1 VTSFVVEGHPAHG
14 LHAASPLRVP
24 GDKSISHRALLLAA
38 RAQGVSTISGLSD
51 GEDVQRTLR
60 AVQALGADVTSG
72 ADGSL
77 RVTGGGLH
85 APAGPI
91 DAGNSGTTMRLLA
104 GLCAPWPWRTV
115 ITGDES
121 LRRRPMDRVVTP
133 LRMMGARIE
142 GRDGGR
148 LAPLEIDGGD
158 LHGIDYQLPVA
169 SAQVKAAVLLAGL
182 GAEGETVVRE
192 RVQTRAHTE
201 ELLADCGADISVED
215 DGRTVRVR
223 RSDVHPSTFA
233 VPGDPSQAAFWIVA
247 ASIVP
252 GSELVVE
259 DLYVGPGRDG
269 FLLVLG
275 RMGADVQREGSKLR
289 ARHGPLH
296 ATKVEGDEVPALI
309 DEIPVLAVAAALA
322 DGTTEFRDAAEL
334 RVKESDRVAAMAEGL
349 GRLGADVEML
359 PDGLVVSGP
368 ARLRATTVDAH
379 GDHRVAMALAVA
391 GLAAEGATTIE
402 GWESVAISYPGFEE
416 DLRRCLS

>member
-1 VTSFVVEGHPAHG
+1 VTSFVVEGCPAIG
-14 LHAASPLRVP
+14 LHAATALRVP

-38 RAQGVSTISGLSD
+38 RADGVSTISGLSD
-51 GEDVQRTLR
+51 GDDVKRTLR
-60 AVQALGADVTSG
+60 AVQALGADVTTG
-72 ADGSL
+72 AEGAL
-77 RVTGGGLH
+77 RVAGGGLH

-104 GLCAPWPWRTV
+104 GFCAPWSWRTV
-115 ITGDES
+115 LTGDES
-121 LRRRPMDRVVTP
+121 LQRRPMDRIVTP

-148 LAPLEIDGGD
+148 LAPLEVDGGD
-158 LHGIDYQLPVA
+158 LHGIDYELPVA

-182 GAEGETVVRE
+182 GADGETVVRE
-192 RVQTRAHTE
+192 RVPTRAHTE
-201 ELLADCGADISVED
+201 ELLADCGADITVED
-215 DGRTVRVR
+215 EGRTVKVR
-223 RSDVHPSTFA
+223 RSDVHPARFA

-247 ASIVP
+247 ACLVP

-259 DLYVGPGRDG
+259 DVYVGPGRDG
-269 FLLVLG
+269 FLHVLR
-275 RMGADVQREGSKLR
+275 RMGADVVSEGPKLR
-289 ARHGPLH
+289 ARHGALH
-296 ATKVEGDEVPALI
+296 ATKVEGDEVPSLI

-334 RVKESDRVAAMAEGL
+334 RVKESDRVATISEGL
-349 GRLGADVEML
+349 RRLGADVEML

-368 ARLRATTVDAH
+368 APLRGTTVDAH

-391 GLAAEGATTIE
+391 GLAAEGTTTIE
-402 GWESVAISYPGFEE
+402 GWESVAISYPAFEE